1 MRTYEEISEILS
13 NVSIE
18 GNMET
23 SVKLTKEEMLYFR
36 KVREIELIKEKAELD
51 FEYAKG
57 YYFGIKGFDIDGSP
71 LF

>member
-18 GNMET
+18 GDMET

-36 KVREIELIKEKAELD
+36 TVREFEIIKQDAELD
-51 FEYAKG
+51 FEDAKER
-57 YYFGIKGFDIDGSP
+57 YLGINGFDVDGSP

>member
-36 KVREIELIKEKAELD
+36 KVREFEIIKEEAELNFD
-51 FEYAKG
+51 YAKEQ
-57 YYFGIKGFDIDGSP
+57 YFGIKGFDVDGSP

>member
-13 NVSIE
+13 NVSID

-36 KVREIELIKEKAELD
+36 TVREIEIIKEKAVLD
-51 FEYAKG
+51 FEDAKER
-57 YYFGIKGFDIDGSP
+57 YFGIKGFDVDGSP

>member
-18 GNMET
+18 GDMET
-23 SVKLTKEEMLYFR
+23 SVKLTKEEMLYF
-36 KVREIELIKEKAELD
+36 KLVRGYEIAKEKAELD
-51 FEYAKG
+51 FEDTKERYL
-57 YYFGIKGFDIDGSP
+57 GIKGFDVDGSP

>member
-18 GNMET
+18 DEMKT
-23 SVKLTKEEMLYFR
+23 SVKLTKEEMLYF
-36 KVREIELIKEKAELD
+36 KLVRGYEIAKEKADLD
-51 FEYAKG
+51 FEDAKER
-57 YYFGIKGFDIDGSP
+57 YLGIKGFDVDGSP